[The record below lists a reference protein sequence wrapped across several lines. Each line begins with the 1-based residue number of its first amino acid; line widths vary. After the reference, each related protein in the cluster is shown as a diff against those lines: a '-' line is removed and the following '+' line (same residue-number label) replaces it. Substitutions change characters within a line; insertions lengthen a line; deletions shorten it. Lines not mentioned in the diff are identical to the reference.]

1 MLELP
6 TFVLLPSFYSR
17 LGLSLT
23 AIGAALFLVRAL
35 DAFLDPYLGRLI
47 DRSTRP
53 YRHFVLSGLP
63 LACLGF
69 FLSFHPMV
77 RSDLLFLWLVA
88 SSILT
93 YFSYSLLSIAYQA
106 WTARLGEGALEKARL
121 VTWREG
127 LGLAGVLSASAL
139 LKPELIATLT
149 LVFFGMA
156 LIAAILLYGVPEG
169 RSGGAMAAAGLSFRE
184 IWSLPWRHRAFGKL
198 LIVFVFNGVASA
210 IPATLLIFF
219 VKDILLL
226 SDKIPLF
233 LGTYFAA
240 AALGMPLWLILGK
253 RLGLAQAW
261 MVGMLCAIL
270 AFTGAS
276 ALGAKDLWPF
286 LAICGLTGLTL
297 GADLALPSAL
307 LAVLIDDEKKRT
319 ELPPEHRLEASYF
332 GLWSLASKANLALAA
347 GLGLPLLAL
356 FGYQA
361 SSDDLSHV
369 PTSSSSGGSST
380 FSLLIAYAA
389 LPCLLKMIALAS
401 LWQFRTSLTP
411 QFQKAEPC

>member
-23 AIGAALFLVRAL
+23 AIGAVLFLVRAL
-35 DAFLDPYLGRLI
+35 DAFLDPYLGQLI
-47 DRSTRP
+47 DRSVRP
-53 YRHFVLSGLP
+53 YRHFVFAGLP
-63 LACLGF
+63 VACLGF

-77 RSDLLFLWLVA
+77 QGDLLLLWLLV

-106 WTARLGEGALEKARL
+106 WTARLGVGASEKARL

-127 LGLAGVLSASAL
+127 LGLGGVLCASTL

-149 LVFFGMA
+149 MFFFCMA
-156 LIAAILLYGVPEG
+156 LIAALLLHGLVES
-169 RSGGAMAAAGLSFRE
+169 RSSDALASENLTLRQ
-184 IWSLPWRHRAFGKL
+184 IWALPWRHVAFGKL
-198 LIVFVFNGVASA
+198 LLVFVFNGVASA
-210 IPATLLIFF
+210 IPATLLVFY

-226 SDKIPLF
+226 SDQLPWF
-233 LGTYFAA
+233 LSTYFAA
-240 AALGMPLWLILGK
+240 AALGMSLWLFLGK

-261 MVGMLCAIL
+261 MIGMLCAIL
-270 AFTGAS
+270 GFAGAS
-276 ALGAKDLWPF
+276 TLGAQDLWPF
-286 LAICGLTGLTL
+286 LVICGLTGLTL

-307 LAVLIDDEKKRT
+307 LAVLIEDEKKHLEVAT
-319 ELPPEHRLEASYF
+319 DHRLEASYF

-361 SSDDLSHV
+361 STEELANAPTLAV
-369 PTSSSSGGSST
+369 PGGSRIP
-380 FSLLIAYAA
+380 SLLIAYAV
-389 LPCLLKMIALAS
+389 LPCFLKMIALAC
-401 LWQFRTSLTP
+401 LWRFRSDLTP
-411 QFQKAEPC
+411 QTLKAKPC